1 MCSVRQAAAVFA
13 LALVLRMNAF
23 YRGEVRR
30 LLRPLDQDHP
40 DLGSRGQRCVVA
52 HIRRGDRLILGADPV
67 EYCRNLTAKLPC
79 VRPDGG
85 FGPCDVHMGCGEGVP
100 FSLLGLSHVLE
111 KVPALLPDGEGD
123 GEGAEAAR
131 TVPVVLLSDDV
142 RWLRAE
148 IDRVHQAQQV
158 QYSEIEIPVRSA
170 PPRSWSWSWSW
181 SVCVCRRRAHRV
193 AGAC

>member
-85 FGPCDVHMGCGEGVP
+85 FGPCDVHMGCGEGAP

-170 PPRSWSWSWSW
+170 PPRSWSWSWS
-181 SVCVCRRRAHRV
+181 VCVCSRRAHRV